1 MNDDFAEYTKCIT
14 CGVALIN
21 CDCNCPYC
29 GKRSECTCLL
39 NEITFSN

>member
-1 MNDDFAEYTKCIT
+1 MNADFAEYIKCIT

-29 GKRSECTCLL
+29 GKREECNC
-39 NEITFSN
+39 EMSPIAP